1 MGTHR
6 QSANPARGSR
16 IVKLQTQ
23 RFIDRWVGQLLC
35 SAVSAWVRL
44 TGLFSAPPQLA
55 IAPKNILV
63 ILLSEM
69 GSIVLAGPMFAQLRR
84 LYPGAAIHI
93 LQLKKNQEV
102 TKLLQLTQPEY
113 MHSLDDSSGVSLVGD
128 ILQVSATMRRLGL
141 DAVIDCELF
150 SRVSALLSFSTGAPV
165 RVGFTPHTQEG
176 LYRGSFINHAIPYNP
191 YQHIT
196 KQFLSLVDALDSA
209 GSMPRNKVAPIRS
222 LPVDTE
228 LSVKF
233 SAGELATYHAKL
245 AADHPVTTNK
255 KLVLMYAGGGILP
268 ERAWPADHYARVA
281 QGLCAAG
288 FAVGLIGL
296 KDDAQLA
303 KELIAKI
310 QNIAPTPGSAMP
322 PEGVQPSLGPPGER
336 MTACIDLT
344 GYTRSIRELLMLMHA
359 AQLLITNDGGPGHFA
374 TLTPIQTM
382 VFFGPETG
390 KLYGPL
396 GTRNTVLESGIAC
409 SPCLSAYNHR
419 LTFCD
424 GDNQC
429 LKRIAP
435 DPVLADALAFLRGES
450 GNSSNSSEAVAA

>member
-1 MGTHR
+1 M
-6 QSANPARGSR
+6 
-16 IVKLQTQ
+16 KLQTQ
-23 RFIDRWVGQLLC
+23 RFIDRWAGQLLC
-35 SAVSAWVRL
+35 GVVSGWVRL
-44 TGLFSAPPQLA
+44 TGSQTQPVRK
-55 IAPKNILV
+55 PKNILV

-84 LYPGAAIHI
+84 QYPGVNLHI

-102 TKLLQLTQPEY
+102 SKLLQLTDPAF
-113 MHSLDDSSGVSLVGD
+113 MHSLDDSSGGSLIGD
-128 ILQVSATMRRLGL
+128 ILRVSYEMRALGL

-150 SRVSALLSFSTGAPV
+150 SRVSALLSFTTGAPV

-191 YQHIT
+191 YQHISQ
-196 KQFLSLVDALDSA
+196 QFLSLVDALEAA
-209 GSMPRNKVAPIRS
+209 GSMPRNKAAPIRK
-222 LPVDTE
+222 LPTDTE
-228 LSVKF
+228 LRVDF
-233 SAGELATYHAKL
+233 AAAELQAYRDKVL
-245 AADHPVTTNK
+245 ADHPVTAGR

-268 ERAWPADHYARVA
+268 IRAWPAAHYARVA

-303 KELIAKI
+303 KDLIAQI
-310 QNIAPTPGSAMP
+310 QS
-322 PEGVQPSLGPPGER
+322 E
-336 MTACIDLT
+336 ACIDLT
-344 GYTRSIRELLMLMHA
+344 GYTRSIRELLMLFHA
-359 AQLLITNDGGPGHFA
+359 AALLITNDGGPGHFA
-374 TLTPIQTM
+374 TVTPIQTM

-435 DPVLADALAFLRGES
+435 DPVLDQALHFLQGT
-450 GNSSNSSEAVAA
+450 ALPP

>member
-1 MGTHR
+1 M
-6 QSANPARGSR
+6 
-16 IVKLQTQ
+16 KLQTQ

-35 SAVSAWVRL
+35 GVVSGWVRL
-44 TGLFSAPPQLA
+44 TGRPAKA
-55 IAPKNILV
+55 IQNPKNILV

-69 GSIVLAGPMFAQLRR
+69 GSIVLAGPMFAQIRR
-84 LYPGAAIHI
+84 QYPGVNIHI

-102 TKLLQLTQPEY
+102 TKLLQLTQPEF
-113 MHSLDDSSGVSLVGD
+113 MHSLNDSSGASLVGD
-128 ILQVSATMRRLGL
+128 ILAVSRKMRALGL

-150 SRVSALLSFSTGAPV
+150 SRVSALLSYTTGAPV

-191 YQHIT
+191 YQHIS
-196 KQFLSLVDALDSA
+196 KQFLSLVDALESA
-209 GSMPRNKVAPIRS
+209 GSMPRNKAAAIRD
-222 LPVDTE
+222 LPADTE
-228 LSVKF
+228 LRVDF
-233 SAGELATYHAKL
+233 SDEEIQAYRAKVHT
-245 AADHPVTTNK
+245 DHPVSTSRT
-255 KLVLMYAGGGILP
+255 LVLMYAGGGILP
-268 ERAWPADHYARVA
+268 ERAWPAAHYARVA

-288 FAVGLIGL
+288 YAVGLIGL

-303 KELIAKI
+303 QDLMAQVRHE
-310 QNIAPTPGSAMP
+310 
-322 PEGVQPSLGPPGER
+322 
-336 MTACIDLT
+336 ACLNLT
-344 GYTRSIRELLMLMHA
+344 GYTRSIRELLMLFYTA
-359 AQLLITNDGGPGHFA
+359 KLLITNDGGPGHFA
-374 TLTPIQTM
+374 TVTPIQTM

-396 GTRNTVLESGIAC
+396 GTRNVVLESGIAC

-435 DPVLADALAFLRGES
+435 DPVLDQALHFLQGTAL
-450 GNSSNSSEAVAA
+450 SS

>member
-1 MGTHR
+1 M
-6 QSANPARGSR
+6 
-16 IVKLQTQ
+16 KLQTQ

-35 SAVSAWVRL
+35 VGVSAWVRL
-44 TGLFSAPPQLA
+44 TGRFGAA
-55 IAPKNILV
+55 ARVEKAPKNILV

-69 GSIVLAGPMFAQLRR
+69 GSIVLAGPMFAELRR
-84 LYPGAAIHI
+84 KYPGVNIHI

-102 TKLLQLTQPEY
+102 SKLLQLTQVEN
-113 MHSLDDSSGVSLVGD
+113 MHSLDDSSGGALLGD
-128 ILQVSATMRRLGL
+128 ILKISLAMRKLGL

-165 RVGFTPHTQEG
+165 RVGYTPHTQEG

-191 YQHIT
+191 YQHIS
-196 KQFLSLVDALDSA
+196 KQFLSLVDAL
-209 GSMPRNKVAPIRS
+209 GSPEGSPRNKAAATRE
-222 LPVDTE
+222 LPTDTE
-228 LSVKF
+228 LSVRF
-233 SAGELATYHAKL
+233 TPEELQAYRAKVQ
-245 AADHPVTTNK
+245 ADHPVTVQR

-268 ERAWPADHYARVA
+268 ERAWPAAHYARVA
-281 QGLCAAG
+281 QGLCAQG

-303 KELIAKI
+303 SDLKAQI
-310 QNIAPTPGSAMP
+310 GSD
-322 PEGVQPSLGPPGER
+322 
-336 MTACIDLT
+336 ACLDLT
-344 GYTRSIRELLMLMHA
+344 GYTRSIRELLMLFHA
-359 AQLLITNDGGPGHFA
+359 AELLITNDGGPGHFA

-396 GTRNTVLESGIAC
+396 GSRNTVLESGIAC

-435 DPVLADALAFLRGES
+435 DPVLDQALAFLQRTGT
-450 GNSSNSSEAVAA
+450 NRSSTGAAA

>member
-1 MGTHR
+1 M
-6 QSANPARGSR
+6 
-16 IVKLQTQ
+16 KLQTQ
-23 RFIDRWVGQLLC
+23 RFIDRWLGQLLC
-35 SAVSAWVRL
+35 GAVSGWVRL
-44 TGLFSAPPQLA
+44 TTAFSGPIQPIQAPR
-55 IAPKNILV
+55 NILV

-84 LYPGAAIHI
+84 NYPGVNIHI

-102 TKLLQLTQPEY
+102 SKLLQLTQPEC
-113 MHSLDDSSGVSLVGD
+113 MHSLDDSSGGSLLGD
-128 ILQVSATMRRLGL
+128 ILRVSKNMRALGL

-150 SRVSALLSFSTGAPV
+150 SRVSALLSFSTGAPL

-191 YQHIT
+191 YQHIS
-196 KQFLSLVDALDSA
+196 KQFLSLVDALEVLA
-209 GSMPRNKVAPIRS
+209 GMPRNKAAAIRE
-222 LPVDTE
+222 LPTDTE
-228 LSVKF
+228 LSVDF
-233 SAGELATYHAKL
+233 SAQELQAYQAKL
-245 AADHPVTTNK
+245 QADHPVTATR

-268 ERAWPADHYARVA
+268 IRAWPAAHYARVA

-303 KELIAKI
+303 KDLIQQI
-310 QNIAPTPGSAMP
+310 QSD
-322 PEGVQPSLGPPGER
+322 
-336 MTACIDLT
+336 ACLDLT
-344 GYTRSIRELLMLMHA
+344 GYTRSIRELLMLFHA
-359 AQLLITNDGGPGHFA
+359 SRLLITNDGGPGHFA

-396 GTRNTVLESGIAC
+396 GTRNSVLESGIAC

-435 DPVLADALAFLRGES
+435 DPVLDQALHFLQGFALVPCVT
-450 GNSSNSSEAVAA
+450 NP

>member
-1 MGTHR
+1 M
-6 QSANPARGSR
+6 
-16 IVKLQTQ
+16 KLQTQ

-35 SAVSAWVRL
+35 SAVSAWVRF
-44 TGLFSAPPQLA
+44 TGLFGAPAQLGK
-55 IAPKNILV
+55 APRNILI

-84 LYPGAAIHI
+84 QYPGAAIHI

-102 TKLLQLTQPEY
+102 TRLLQLTQPET
-113 MHSLDDSSGVSLVGD
+113 MHSLDDSSGASLIRD
-128 ILQVSATMRRLGL
+128 ILKVSATMRRLGL

-191 YQHIT
+191 YQHIS

-209 GSMPRNKVAPIRS
+209 GSMPRNKAAPIRA
-222 LPVDTE
+222 LPTETE
-228 LSVKF
+228 LSVVF
-233 SAGELATYHAKL
+233 ADGELPAYRAKL
-245 AADHPVTTNK
+245 VDDHPITAART
-255 KLVLMYAGGGILP
+255 LVLMYAGGGILP
-268 ERAWPADHYARVA
+268 ERAWPAAHYARVA
-281 QGLCAAG
+281 QGLCAQG
-288 FAVGLIGL
+288 YAVGLIGL

-303 KELIAKI
+303 KDLMGQIRHA
-310 QNIAPTPGSAMP
+310 
-322 PEGVQPSLGPPGER
+322 
-336 MTACIDLT
+336 ACVDLT
-344 GYTRSIRELLMLMHA
+344 GYTKSIRELLMLMHS

-435 DPVLADALAFLRGES
+435 DPVLSQALAYLQAHTP
-450 GNSSNSSEAVAA
+450 AVAV

>member
-1 MGTHR
+1 M
-6 QSANPARGSR
+6 
-16 IVKLQTQ
+16 KLQTQ

-35 SAVSAWVRL
+35 AAVSGWVRL
-44 TGLFSAPPQLA
+44 TAGAGPVPT
-55 IAPKNILV
+55 IADDAKNILV

-84 LYPGAAIHI
+84 QYPHAKIHI

-102 TKLLQLTQPEY
+102 SKLLQLTEPEY
-113 MHSLDDSSGVSLVGD
+113 MHSLDDSSGLALVGD
-128 ILQVSATMRRLGL
+128 IAKVSLAMRRVRL

-150 SRVSALLSFSTGAPV
+150 SRVSALLSFTTGAPV
-165 RVGFTPHTQEG
+165 RVGYTPHTQEG

-191 YQHIT
+191 YQHIS
-196 KQFLSLVDALDSA
+196 KQFLSLVDALGSA
-209 GSMPRNKVAPIRS
+209 GSVPRNKAAAVRE

-228 LSVKF
+228 LCVRF
-233 SAGELATYHAKL
+233 TDAELARYAHQVHTDY
-245 AADHPVTTNK
+245 PVIANRA
-255 KLVLMYAGGGILP
+255 LVLLYAGGGVLP
-268 ERAWPADHYARVA
+268 ERAWPAAHYARVA
-281 QGLCAAG
+281 QGLCEAG

-303 KELIAKI
+303 RDLIAHVK
-310 QNIAPTPGSAMP
+310 SD
-322 PEGVQPSLGPPGER
+322 
-336 MTACIDLT
+336 ACIDLT
-344 GYTRSIRELLMLMHA
+344 GYTRSIRELLMLFHA
-359 AQLLITNDGGPGHFA
+359 SRLLITNDGGPGHFA
-374 TLTPIQTM
+374 TLTPIATM

-390 KLYGPL
+390 RLYGPL
-396 GTRNTVLESGIAC
+396 GTRSTILESGIAC

-435 DPVLADALAFLRGES
+435 DPVLSSALQYLQGKP
-450 GNSSNSSEAVAA
+450 V

>member
-1 MGTHR
+1 M
-6 QSANPARGSR
+6 
-16 IVKLQTQ
+16 KLQTQ
-23 RFIDRWVGQLLC
+23 RFIDRWLGQLLC
-35 SAVSAWVRL
+35 GAVSAWVRF
-44 TGLFSAPPQLA
+44 TGLFGAPA
-55 IAPKNILV
+55 HMSKAPKNILV

-84 LYPGAAIHI
+84 NYPGAAIHI

-102 TKLLQLTQPEY
+102 SKLLQLTEAEN
-113 MHSLDDSSGVSLVGD
+113 MHSLDDSSGSALIRD
-128 ILQVSATMRRLGL
+128 ILAISQKMRHLGL

-191 YQHIT
+191 YQHIS
-196 KQFLSLVDALDSA
+196 KQFLSLVDALQSA
-209 GSMPRNKVAPIRS
+209 GSVPRNKAASIRA

-228 LSVKF
+228 LSVPF
-233 SAGELATYHAKL
+233 TAAELDTYRTQLH
-245 AADHPVTTNK
+245 ADHPITASR
-255 KLVLMYAGGGILP
+255 KLVLLYAGGGILP
-268 ERAWPADHYARVA
+268 ERAWPAAHYARVA

-303 KELIAKI
+303 KDLMAQVK
-310 QNIAPTPGSAMP
+310 SD
-322 PEGVQPSLGPPGER
+322 
-336 MTACIDLT
+336 ACIDLT
-344 GYTRSIRELLMLMHA
+344 GYTRSIRELLMLFHA
-359 AQLLITNDGGPGHFA
+359 ATLLITNDGGPGHFA

-390 KLYGPL
+390 RLYGPL
-396 GTRNTVLESGIAC
+396 GSRNAILESGIAC

-435 DPVLADALAFLRGES
+435 DPVLEQALAFL
-450 GNSSNSSEAVAA
+450 NPSNVAAVP

>member
-1 MGTHR
+1 M
-6 QSANPARGSR
+6 
-16 IVKLQTQ
+16 KLQTQ
-23 RFIDRWVGQLLC
+23 RFIDRWAGQVLC
-35 SAVSAWVRL
+35 GVVSGWVRL
-44 TGLFSAPPQLA
+44 ATAFSGPAKPIQSPR
-55 IAPKNILV
+55 NILV

-84 LYPGAAIHI
+84 NYPGVNIHI

-102 TKLLQLTQPEY
+102 SKLLQLTQPEF
-113 MHSLDDSSGVSLVGD
+113 MHSLDDSSGGALIGD
-128 ILQVSATMRRLGL
+128 ILSISAKMRALGL

-150 SRVSALLSFSTGAPV
+150 SRVSALLSFSTGAPL

-176 LYRGSFINHAIPYNP
+176 LYRGSFINRAIPYNP
-191 YQHIT
+191 YQHIS
-196 KQFLSLVDALDSA
+196 KQFLSLVDALEVVA
-209 GSMPRNKVAPIRS
+209 GMPRNKAAAIRE
-222 LPVDTE
+222 LPTDTE
-228 LSVKF
+228 LSVHF
-233 SAGELATYHAKL
+233 TPAELQAYKAKVQT
-245 AADHPVTTNK
+245 DHPVTATR

-268 ERAWPADHYARVA
+268 ERAWPAAHYARVA

-303 KELIAKI
+303 RDLIAQIK
-310 QNIAPTPGSAMP
+310 ND
-322 PEGVQPSLGPPGER
+322 
-336 MTACIDLT
+336 ACLDLT
-344 GYTRSIRELLMLMHA
+344 GYTRSIRELLMLFHA
-359 AQLLITNDGGPGHFA
+359 SELLITNDGGPGHFA

-390 KLYGPL
+390 TLYGPL
-396 GTRNTVLESGIAC
+396 GSRNSVLESGIAC

-435 DPVLADALAFLRGES
+435 DPVLDQALHFLQ
-450 GNSSNSSEAVAA
+450 GNALSS

>member
-1 MGTHR
+1 M
-6 QSANPARGSR
+6 
-16 IVKLQTQ
+16 KLQTQ

-35 SAVSAWVRL
+35 SAVSAWVRFA
-44 TGLFSAPPQLA
+44 GLFGSPTAQLA
-55 IAPKNILV
+55 AAPKNILI

-69 GSIVLAGPMFAQLRR
+69 GSIVLAGPMFAHLRR
-84 LYPGAAIHI
+84 QYPGAAIHI

-102 TKLLQLTQPEY
+102 SKLLQLTDTAC
-113 MHSLDDSSGVSLVGD
+113 MHSLDDSSGGSLVRD
-128 ILQVSATMRRLGL
+128 ILSISLKMRRLGL

-191 YQHIT
+191 YQHIS

-209 GSMPRNKVAPIRS
+209 GSTPRNKAAPIRE
-222 LPVDTE
+222 LPVNTE
-228 LSVKF
+228 LSVSF
-233 SAGELATYHAKL
+233 DNGELTAYQAKL
-245 AADHPVTTNK
+245 VADHPVTATRG
-255 KLVLMYAGGGILP
+255 LVLMYAGGGILP
-268 ERAWPADHYARVA
+268 ERAWPAEHYARVA

-303 KELIAKI
+303 KDLIAKI
-310 QNIAPTPGSAMP
+310 RDS
-322 PEGVQPSLGPPGER
+322 
-336 MTACIDLT
+336 ACIDLT
-344 GYTRSIRELLMLMHA
+344 GYTRSIRELLMLFHSA
-359 AQLLITNDGGPGHFA
+359 RLLITNDGGPGHFA

-396 GTRNTVLESGIAC
+396 GTRNAILESGIAC

-435 DPVLADALAFLRGES
+435 DPVLDQALNFLRG
-450 GNSSNSSEAVAA
+450 SSANEGLSSPGAAA

>member
-1 MGTHR
+1 M
-6 QSANPARGSR
+6 
-16 IVKLQTQ
+16 KLQTQ
-23 RFIDRWVGQLLC
+23 RLIDRWVGQLLC
-35 SAVSAWVRL
+35 AGVSAWVRC
-44 TGLFSAPPQLA
+44 TGWWGAPAQLGT
-55 IAPKNILV
+55 APRSILV

-84 LYPGAAIHI
+84 QYPGVTIHT
-93 LQLKKNQEV
+93 LQLKKNLEV
-102 TKLLQLTQPEY
+102 AKLLQLTPEEN
-113 MHSLDDSSGVSLVGD
+113 MHSLDDSSGGALVRDILKVSL
-128 ILQVSATMRRLGL
+128 AMRRQGL

-191 YQHIT
+191 YQHIS

-209 GSMPRNKVAPIRS
+209 HSMPRNKAAPIRS
-222 LPVDTE
+222 TPVHTE
-228 LSVKF
+228 LSVAF
-233 SAGELATYHAKL
+233 AEGELPAYRAKVQ
-245 AADHPVTTNK
+245 ADHPITATR

-268 ERAWPADHYARVA
+268 ERAWPAEHYARVA

-288 FAVGLIGL
+288 YAVGLIGL

-303 KELIAKI
+303 KDLIS
-310 QNIAPTPGSAMP
+310 QVRN
-322 PEGVQPSLGPPGER
+322 E
-336 MTACIDLT
+336 ACLDFT
-344 GYTRSIRELLMLMHA
+344 GYTRSIRELLMLFHA

-390 KLYGPL
+390 RLYGPL
-396 GTRNTVLESGIAC
+396 GLRNKVLESGIAC

-435 DPVLADALAFLRGES
+435 DPVLADALQFLNGTPAPVS
-450 GNSSNSSEAVAA
+450 A

>member
-1 MGTHR
+1 M
-6 QSANPARGSR
+6 
-16 IVKLQTQ
+16 KLQTQ

-35 SAVSAWVRL
+35 AGVSAWVRL
-44 TGLFSAPPQLA
+44 TGLWSTPAQLDR
-55 IAPKNILV
+55 APKHILV

-69 GSIVLAGPMFAQLRR
+69 GSIVLAGPMFAALRR
-84 LYPGAAIHI
+84 NYPGAAIHI

-102 TKLLQLTQPEY
+102 SKLLQLTQPEC
-113 MHSLDDSSGVSLVGD
+113 MHCLDDSSGGSLVRDILKVSL
-128 ILQVSATMRRLGL
+128 AMRRLGL

-191 YQHIT
+191 YQHIS
-196 KQFLSLVDALDSA
+196 KQFLSLVDALESH
-209 GSMPRNKVAPIRS
+209 GSTPHNKAAPIRT

-228 LSVKF
+228 LSVEF
-233 SAGELATYHAKL
+233 SESELSAYRSQVSTDYPITAQRS
-245 AADHPVTTNK
+245 
-255 KLVLMYAGGGILP
+255 LVLLYAGGGILP

-288 FAVGLIGL
+288 YAVGLIGL

-303 KELIAKI
+303 KDLILKI
-310 QNIAPTPGSAMP
+310 RS
-322 PEGVQPSLGPPGER
+322 E
-336 MTACIDLT
+336 ACIDLT
-344 GYTRSIRELLMLMHA
+344 GYTRSIRELLMLFHTA
-359 AQLLITNDGGPGHFA
+359 SLLITNDGGPGHFA

-396 GTRNTVLESGIAC
+396 GTRNAVLESGIAC

-435 DPVLADALAFLRGES
+435 DPVLNQALAFLRAGS
-450 GNSSNSSEAVAA
+450 AGAGTGSTGAAA

>member
-1 MGTHR
+1 M
-6 QSANPARGSR
+6 
-16 IVKLQTQ
+16 KLQTQ

-35 SAVSAWVRL
+35 GIVSAWVRL
-44 TGLFSAPPQLA
+44 TSALA
-55 IAPKNILV
+55 KPAQISKVPKNILV

-84 LYPGAAIHI
+84 NYPGAAIHI

-102 TKLLQLTQPEY
+102 SKLLQLTDAA
-113 MHSLDDSSGVSLVGD
+113 HLHCLDDSSGSSLIGD
-128 ILQVSATMRRLGL
+128 ILKVSLQMRRLGL

-191 YQHIT
+191 YQHIS
-196 KQFLSLVDALDSA
+196 KQFLSLVDTLESA
-209 GSMPRNKVAPIRS
+209 GSAPRNKAAPIRQ
-222 LPVDTE
+222 LPIDTE

-233 SAGELATYHAKL
+233 SPTELGAYQAKVHSDHAI
-245 AADHPVTTNK
+245 AADRE
-255 KLVLMYAGGGILP
+255 LVLMYAGGGILP

-281 QGLCAAG
+281 KGLCNAG
-288 FAVGLIGL
+288 YAVGLIGL

-303 KELIAKI
+303 KDLIAKI
-310 QNIAPTPGSAMP
+310 QSP
-322 PEGVQPSLGPPGER
+322 
-336 MTACIDLT
+336 ACIDLT
-344 GYTRSIRELLMLMHA
+344 GYTRSIRELLMLFHA
-359 AQLLITNDGGPGHFA
+359 ARLLITNDGGPGHFA

-396 GTRNTVLESGIAC
+396 GSRNQILESGIAC

-429 LKRIAP
+429 LKRISP
-435 DPVLADALAFLRGES
+435 DPVLADALAFLSRT
-450 GNSSNSSEAVAA
+450 AVATA

>member
-1 MGTHR
+1 M
-6 QSANPARGSR
+6 
-16 IVKLQTQ
+16 KLQTQ
-23 RFIDRWVGQLLC
+23 RSLDRWVGQLLC
-35 SAVSAWVRL
+35 GVVSAWVRL
-44 TGLFSAPPQLA
+44 TGGSGANAQLGKAPEH
-55 IAPKNILV
+55 ILV

-69 GSIVLAGPMFAQLRR
+69 GSIVLAGPMFAELRR
-84 LYPGAAIHI
+84 KYPGVNIHI

-102 TKLLQLTQPEY
+102 SRMLQLTQPEN
-113 MHSLDDSSGVSLVGD
+113 MHSLDDSSGGALLSDILKVSL
-128 ILQVSATMRRLGL
+128 AMRKLGL

-165 RVGFTPHTQEG
+165 RVGYTPHTQEG

-191 YQHIT
+191 YQHIS
-196 KQFLSLVDALDSA
+196 KQFLSLVDALDHA
-209 GSMPRNKVAPIRS
+209 GSVPRNKAAAIRTLPI
-222 LPVDTE
+222 DTE
-228 LSVKF
+228 LSVQF
-233 SAGELATYHAKL
+233 ATEELQAYRTKVQT
-245 AADHPVTTNK
+245 DHPVTASRQ
-255 KLVLMYAGGGILP
+255 LVLMYAGGGILP
-268 ERAWPADHYARVA
+268 ERAWPAAHYARVA
-281 QGLCAAG
+281 QGLCAQG

-303 KELIAKI
+303 SDLKTQI
-310 QNIAPTPGSAMP
+310 GSH
-322 PEGVQPSLGPPGER
+322 
-336 MTACIDLT
+336 ACIDLT
-344 GYTRSIRELLMLMHA
+344 GYTRSIRELLMLFHTA
-359 AQLLITNDGGPGHFA
+359 ELLITNDGGPGHFA

-396 GTRNTVLESGIAC
+396 GLRNTVLEAGIAC

-435 DPVLADALAFLRGES
+435 DPVLDQALNFLQNKSALATG
-450 GNSSNSSEAVAA
+450 VAPA

>member
-1 MGTHR
+1 M
-6 QSANPARGSR
+6 
-16 IVKLQTQ
+16 KLQTQ

-35 SAVSAWVRL
+35 GVVSGWLRF
-44 TGLFSAPPQLA
+44 TGLFSGTAKPIQSPR
-55 IAPKNILV
+55 NILV

-69 GSIVLAGPMFAQLRR
+69 GSIVLAGPMFALLRR
-84 LYPGAAIHI
+84 NYPGVNIHI

-102 TKLLQLTQPEY
+102 SKLLQLTQPEF
-113 MHSLDDSSGVSLVGD
+113 MHSLDDSSGGSLIGD
-128 ILQVSATMRRLGL
+128 ILSISFKMRALGL

-150 SRVSALLSFSTGAPV
+150 SRVSALLSFTTGAPL

-176 LYRGSFINHAIPYNP
+176 LYRGSFINRAIPYNP
-191 YQHIT
+191 YQHIS
-196 KQFLSLVDALDSA
+196 KQFLSLVDALQSA
-209 GSMPRNKVAPIRS
+209 GSMPRNKAAPIRE
-222 LPVDTE
+222 LPKDTE
-228 LSVKF
+228 LSVNF
-233 SAGELATYHAKL
+233 TQAELLAYQAKVQ
-245 AADHPVTTNK
+245 ADHPVTATR

-268 ERAWPADHYARVA
+268 ERAWPAAHYVRVA

-303 KELIAKI
+303 TDLMAQIKSE
-310 QNIAPTPGSAMP
+310 
-322 PEGVQPSLGPPGER
+322 
-336 MTACIDLT
+336 ACLDLT
-344 GYTRSIRELLMLMHA
+344 GYTRSIRELLMLFHA
-359 AQLLITNDGGPGHFA
+359 SKLLITNDGGPGHFA

-396 GTRNTVLESGIAC
+396 GSRNSVLESGIAC

-435 DPVLADALAFLRGES
+435 DPVLDQALHFLQGAALAS
-450 GNSSNSSEAVAA
+450 